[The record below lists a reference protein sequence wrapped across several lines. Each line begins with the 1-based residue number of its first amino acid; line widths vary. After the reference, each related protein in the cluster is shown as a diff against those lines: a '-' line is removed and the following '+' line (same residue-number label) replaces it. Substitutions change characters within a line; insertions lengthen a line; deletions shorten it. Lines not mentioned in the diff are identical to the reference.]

1 MSIEELSA
9 GLKTLPKMKDLDF
22 EKLMEQLDSNKNGF
36 VDYTEFIAGCLHTAT
51 MLKEKHLLNAFRY
64 FDKDH
69 NEKITKEELREALC
83 QEDLTM
89 DDSKI
94 EAMIKEADTDGDGA
108 INYEEFLR
116 MMMGKDRA
124 LELKA

>member
-1 MSIEELSA
+1 
-9 GLKTLPKMKDLDF
+9 MKVSL
-22 EKLMEQLDSNKNGF
+22 QHKN
-36 VDYTEFIAGCLHTAT
+36 
-51 MLKEKHLLNAFRY
+51 KEKTQSSKSTTNA
-64 FDKDH
+64 
-69 NEKITKEELREALC
+69 
-83 QEDLTM
+83 M